1 MSDLQGLS
9 SNIVLIGFVLL
20 SICCLYLLYS
30 NFKKTREL
38 EELNQK
44 MDDLKTIFFNQQKHN
59 DLTQSHLA
67 QLINSSDPSSTIA
80 ITNANQH
87 VVSQQPTQQ
96 QQIAEV
102 IKQVN
107 INKNANSVESVMVSG
122 SRDNTIEQKNN
133 KSIVVDLD
141 DQLNSDI
148 TNDLKELETLD
159 DPVDKDSSNN
169 DEDIENLDIDNTEEI
184 IDNIYD
190 SEHSLKVDII
200 IDDDDATDVNDIDL
214 EYVLEEMTKKSLN
227 EVNANLEDD
236 NINNLNDLDD
246 LDNDILDDNTDC
258 VESIKTDPIPHD
270 LDDLDI
276 DLEEIGDVSGD
287 ADICEPNDDD
297 NIDLD
302 LDDITE
308 YITDDIRNSMS
319 PQNTNNTMNIE
330 PTPIMNTDA
339 TTKQINIDSTS
350 NLTKSTISQQSLEPD
365 ATTKNISLSQTSQS
379 TPNQTT
385 DSSKEKTISLDQLLN
400 GKPDRK
406 VDTNA
411 KEPLTSE
418 MLYDMSLKQLK
429 ELAKTH
435 KIKANGS
442 KQEIITILS
451 NLLL

>member
-67 QLINSSDPSSTIA
+67 QLINSSDQTQPQH
-80 ITNANQH
+80 ITEA
-87 VVSQQPTQQ
+87 
-96 QQIAEV
+96 

-107 INKNANSVESVMVSG
+107 INKNANRVESVMVSG
-122 SRDNTIEQKNN
+122 SRENTIVQVNN
-133 KSIVVDLD
+133 KSIIVDLD

-148 TNDLKELETLD
+148 TNDLKELESLD
-159 DPVDKDSSNN
+159 DPIDKESSNN
-169 DEDIENLDIDNTEEI
+169 DEDIDNADNAEEI
-184 IDNIYD
+184 TDNIYD
-190 SEHSLKVDII
+190 IEHSLKVDII
-200 IDDDDATDVNDIDL
+200 NDDATTEVIDIDL
-214 EYVLEEMTKKSLN
+214 EDVLEEMTKKSLN

-236 NINNLNDLDD
+236 NINDLDEIDD
-246 LDNDILDDNTDC
+246 LDNDILDDNNDC

-276 DLEEIGDVSGD
+276 DLEEIGNVDIDGD
-287 ADICEPNDDD
+287 IDCDIDCNEDDD

-302 LDDITE
+302 LDDIT
-308 YITDDIRNSMS
+308 DDIRNSMS
-319 PQNTNNTMNIE
+319 PQHINHTMNSE
-330 PTPIMNTDA
+330 STHIMNTDTA
-339 TTKQINIDSTS
+339 TKQINIDSTA

-365 ATTKNISLSQTSQS
+365 ATTKNISLSQTSPATPRQNTNS
-379 TPNQTT
+379 TP
-385 DSSKEKTISLDQLLN
+385 DKTISLDQLLN
-400 GKPDRK
+400 SKPDRI
-406 VDTNA
+406 VNTISN
-411 KEPLTSE
+411 EPLTAE
-418 MLYDMSLKQLK
+418 MLHGMSLKQLK

-451 NLLL
+451 KLLL